1 MYHIFRVILC
11 VASKPSF
18 LTHPLCAN
26 CTAVSNRTIL
36 KVHFSSWQRFPSKQ
50 QYVYFYLI
58 LNYPTGQLPQTG
70 GLMYAPKIE
79 ACYMH
84 SFITENSICPFVLT
98 AGRRPLYCLVLLYY
112 NIQIQRGL
120 AGSVCLT
127 LWPSGR
133 WAISSLPA
141 PVFCSAEVHLR
152 VFNLL
157 HVFQVPF
164 FRNYYKENVPGS
176 SKEHLLIP
184 LSTFYRHEPVPVGM
198 PVKILWIIVT
208 TMICFSVF

>member
-1 MYHIFRVILC
+1 MYHIFRAILC
-11 VASKPSF
+11 VVWKPSF

-26 CTAVSNRTIL
+26 CTVVSNRTIL
-36 KVHFSSWQRFPSKQ
+36 KVRLLWWQRFPSKQ

-58 LNYPTGQLPQTG
+58 LNYPTGQLPQAG

-98 AGRRPLYCLVLLYY
+98 AGRRPLYSLVLFYY

-127 LWPSGR
+127 PWPSSR
-133 WAISSLPA
+133 WAISSLSA
-141 PVFCSAEVHLR
+141 PVFCSAELHLR
-152 VFNLL
+152 FFNSL
-157 HVFQVPF
+157 HDYQVPF
-164 FRNYYKENVPGS
+164 LQTIIKKMFGVPA
-176 SKEHLLIP
+176 KNI
-184 LSTFYRHEPVPVGM
+184 
-198 PVKILWIIVT
+198 
-208 TMICFSVF
+208 